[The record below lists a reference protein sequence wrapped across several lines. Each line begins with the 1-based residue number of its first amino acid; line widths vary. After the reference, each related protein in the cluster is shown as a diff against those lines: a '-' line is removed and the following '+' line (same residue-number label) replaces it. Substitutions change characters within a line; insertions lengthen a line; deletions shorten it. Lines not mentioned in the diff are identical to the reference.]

1 VGHFFFQEPVRSLQ
15 KGEVVLHD
23 VKVPMWRYEKVKL
36 FTTKASSING
46 KFMEFEP
53 MKNGV

>member
-1 VGHFFFQEPVRSLQ
+1 MRSLQ
-15 KGEVVLHD
+15 QGEVVLHD

-53 MKNGV
+53 MKFMEFDEVFHGI